1 MSSDDGSP
9 LVASAREG
17 EEEEKTR
24 LQTSDGGDSDAAA
37 ASNDVVDDLSDDDS
51 VLSEVDEAQFEN
63 FDPTNIAIE
72 ARPVAVDETN
82 VGLLGVHKRKRADG
96 DREGEGAPKKKKES
110 KREKKSRR
118 KKDSDDDF
126 SGGEE
131 LQGKRERKSKP
142 LPEAERKKRNE
153 ARARATSP
161 ENEEHLT
168 PEERRRRELDRAMD
182 AAMKSRG
189 QRRSKKDGEDLA
201 RSADDEIEAL
211 REAMVKAAQLDST
224 ARSEGKPAMH
234 KLKLLPS
241 VTQLLSR
248 NSIRENIVDPD
259 TNLLEAVKFFL
270 EPLED
275 GSLPAYN
282 IQRDLFSALL
292 NLPIGKE
299 ALISSGIGK
308 VTLFYT
314 KSKRP
319 EQGVKR
325 MAERLISE
333 WSRPILKRSDDYHQ
347 KRYETKDYVQ
357 PALPHRPPPPPSQV
371 VLTAAQHREK
381 LLAQPPRNPNRARL
395 EDGPKSYTVVPRST
409 NVVPGLVRQSGDA
422 LSKKMKAA
430 RAKR

>member
-1 MSSDDGSP
+1 
-9 LVASAREG
+9 
-17 EEEEKTR
+17 
-24 LQTSDGGDSDAAA
+24 
-37 ASNDVVDDLSDDDS
+37 
-51 VLSEVDEAQFEN
+51 
-63 FDPTNIAIE
+63 
-72 ARPVAVDETN
+72 
-82 VGLLGVHKRKRADG
+82 
-96 DREGEGAPKKKKES
+96 
-110 KREKKSRR
+110 
-118 KKDSDDDF
+118 
-126 SGGEE
+126 
-131 LQGKRERKSKP
+131 
-142 LPEAERKKRNE
+142 
-153 ARARATSP
+153 
-161 ENEEHLT
+161 
-168 PEERRRRELDRAMD
+168 
-182 AAMKSRG
+182 
-189 QRRSKKDGEDLA
+189 
-201 RSADDEIEAL
+201 
-211 REAMVKAAQLDST
+211 MVKAAQLDST

-357 PALPHRPPPPPSQV
+357 PYAHLLYTSFLFLHLLAL
-371 VLTAAQHREK
+371 VLTLFSPYIGHYPTAHRLHPRKSFSPQLNTARSCLLNLHAIPTAQDSRMGPRVIPSCPE
-381 LLAQPPRNPNRARL
+381 AQMWC
-395 EDGPKSYTVVPRST
+395 
-409 NVVPGLVRQSGDA
+409 LV
-422 LSKKMKAA
+422 L
-430 RAKR
+430 